1 MNNNVKS
8 CVIGSYPIKIDPME
22 LMNDYFNKKDV
33 SWDKY
38 ISKVAKDMTNAGI
51 NIISDGQTRD
61 SIVEIFTRKLKGCRV
76 RKRTEIYNKIEY
88 IKPITIEDQKY
99 LRKIIPRNVQI
110 KTAITGPYTIAKSC
124 LDNYYDNE
132 KELAFDLAKALREEA
147 KVLQN
152 YVDFISI
159 DEPYFSNFMPDYAK
173 ELINTITSKLKCPT
187 TLHVCGDVTK
197 IIPELIDL
205 SVNILSHEFMASP
218 HLFDKF
224 NDYDFQQKLCVGAVR
239 SDNSTIE
246 SVEEITNHIKKAIE
260 LFGDKVI
267 QISPDCGQR
276 LLSRSVAFHKLKNLA
291 IAGEIINGR

>member
-1 MNNNVKS
+1 
-8 CVIGSYPIKIDPME
+8 
-22 LMNDYFNKKDV
+22 
-33 SWDKY
+33 
-38 ISKVAKDMTNAGI
+38 
-51 NIISDGQTRD
+51 
-61 SIVEIFTRKLKGCRV
+61 
-76 RKRTEIYNKIEY
+76 
-88 IKPITIEDQKY
+88 
-99 LRKIIPRNVQI
+99 
-110 KTAITGPYTIAKSC
+110 
-124 LDNYYDNE
+124 
-132 KELAFDLAKALREEA
+132 
-147 KVLQN
+147 
-152 YVDFISI
+152 
-159 DEPYFSNFMPDYAK
+159 MPDYAK

-276 LLSRSVAFHKLKNLA
+276 LLSRAVAFHKLKNLA